1 MPESRIRKSVSIA
14 AAAMALA
21 TLVHGCAS
29 SNESA
34 PATTATP
41 ASQASPSSP
50 AAGAPPTTFAE
61 QVAAGQTLYGAN
73 CAGCHGDAGQ
83 GGKGP
88 RVVGLAQGALPLD
101 PPADRKFRKTRFVT
115 VGDVADFVVA
125 NMPPGKGGSL
135 PADQY
140 WDILAFD
147 LHANG
152 IDLPHP
158 LTAEAAKT
166 LTIPR

>member
-1 MPESRIRKSVSIA
+1 MTDSRIRRSVLIPGLGL
-14 AAAMALA
+14 ALA
-21 TLVHGCAS
+21 MTTAGCAS

-41 ASQASPSSP
+41 ATN
-50 AAGAPPTTFAE
+50 AAPTTTQATFAA
-61 QVAAGQTLYGAN
+61 QVAAGQTAYGAN
-73 CAGCHGDAGQ
+73 CASCHGDAGQ

-88 RVVGLAQGALPLD
+88 RLVGLAQGALPLD

-135 PADQY
+135 PAEQY

-152 IDLPHP
+152 VDLPQP

>member
-1 MPESRIRKSVSIA
+1 MSESRVQRSVLISTVGL
-14 AAAMALA
+14 ALA
-21 TLVHGCAS
+21 LAAGGCAS

-34 PATTATP
+34 PATAATP
-41 ASQASPSSP
+41 ATP
-50 AAGAPPTTFAE
+50 AAAPSAATFGQ
-61 QVAAGQTLYGAN
+61 QVAAGQAAYGAN

-88 RVVGLAQGALPLD
+88 RLVGLGQGALPLD

-140 WDILAFD
+140 WAILAFD

-152 IDLPHP
+152 IDLPQP
-158 LTAEAAKT
+158 LTADAAKT

>member
-1 MPESRIRKSVSIA
+1 MIDSRVRRSVLLPA
-14 AAAMALA
+14 VGLALA
-21 TLVHGCAS
+21 MVTVGCAS

-41 ASQASPSSP
+41 ATSAAAS
-50 AAGAPPTTFAE
+50 ATPTTTATFAE
-61 QVAAGQTLYGAN
+61 QVAAGQTAYGAN
-73 CAGCHGDAGQ
+73 CASCHGDAGQ

-88 RVVGLAQGALPLD
+88 RLVGLAQGALPLD
-101 PPADRKFRKTRFVT
+101 PPAERKFRKTRFVT
-115 VGDVADFVVA
+115 VGDVAEFVVA

-152 IDLPHP
+152 VDLPNP
-158 LTAEAAKT
+158 LTADAAKT

>member
-1 MPESRIRKSVSIA
+1 MTESKIRKSVLIPA
-14 AAAMALA
+14 VGLALAMATA
-21 TLVHGCAS
+21 GCAS
-29 SNESA
+29 SKEAA

-41 ASQASPSSP
+41 ASAST
-50 AAGAPPTTFAE
+50 GAPPATFAE

-88 RVVGLAQGALPLD
+88 RVVGIAQGALPLD
-101 PPADRKFRKTRFVT
+101 PPAERKFRKTRFVT
-115 VGDVADFVVA
+115 VGDVADFTVA

-135 PADQY
+135 PVDQY

-152 IDLPHP
+152 IDLPQP

>member
-1 MPESRIRKSVSIA
+1 MTDSKIRKSVLIPA
-14 AAAMALA
+14 VGLALA
-21 TLVHGCAS
+21 MLTAGCAS
-29 SNESA
+29 SNEAAPAA
-34 PATTATP
+34 PATA
-41 ASQASPSSP
+41 AST
-50 AAGAPPTTFAE
+50 GAPPATFAA
-61 QVAAGQTLYGAN
+61 QVTAGQTLYGAN

-101 PPADRKFRKTRFVT
+101 PPADRKFRKTRFVS

-152 IDLPHP
+152 IDLPQP